1 MSTAT
6 TGGVRRSQ
14 LASFP
19 RRFVYSCAG
28 GLLSAGAPAGLLGMR
43 LALRGRR
50 SDRTSLRGAVRE
62 LVTADSVGYIYVGAS
77 TAVVFGLFG
86 YILGR
91 QADRLAVLSET
102 DVLTGL
108 TNARG
113 FFDRLDREL
122 ARSRRYRE
130 PLALLLVDL
139 DGLKDI
145 NDRYGH
151 RAGDEAIRSLADV
164 IRSQLRE
171 TDVGA
176 RWGGDEFAIL
186 APRTSEFA
194 ALALAERIRAL
205 IPGHSADWPLSGS
218 VGVTAIDPRTD
229 GQLVDSAT
237 LMRAADVAMYQAK
250 RGGKNRVA
258 AASADG
264 GAAREIGPTGAGR
277 TAQSDA
283 VSLERD

>member
-1 MSTAT
+1 
-6 TGGVRRSQ
+6 
-14 LASFP
+14 
-19 RRFVYSCAG
+19 
-28 GLLSAGAPAGLLGMR
+28 LLSAGAPAGLLGMR
-43 LALRGRR
+43 LARR
-50 SDRTSLRGAVRE
+50 ERRPGPVSLRGAVRE
-62 LVTADSVGYIYVGAS
+62 LAAADSAGYIYTGAS
-77 TAVVFGLFG
+77 TAVAFVLFG
-86 YILGR
+86 YVLGR
-91 QADRLAVLSET
+91 QADRLAALSET
-102 DVLTGL
+102 DALTGL

-113 FFDRLDREL
+113 LFDRLDIEL

-186 APRTSEFA
+186 APRTSEAA

-205 IPGHSADWPLSGS
+205 SPPRSVYRLSGS
-218 VGVTAIDPRTD
+218 VGVAAIDPKTD
-229 GQLVDSAT
+229 VQLVDSAA

-258 AASADG
+258 TAS
-264 GAAREIGPTGAGR
+264 PSGR
-277 TAQSDA
+277 APRGIRTNG
-283 VSLERD
+283 